1 MSPSFSTTP
10 GAAPPPAP
18 TTLRELN
25 VQLAAANLSL
35 LSATALQRLLERE
48 PRERLLRA
56 LARAGTGDPNARTY
70 LMRVIEAAGAPAGA
84 MPPRLRLVSP
94 PPPVAAQPM
103 PGDRELPVVPPP
115 LAAAPAGVEN
125 AGMTTPAAVPVSRP
139 NPIPPAPADRA
150 SSPVGVRAPTRS
162 ASGAARSPDSP
173 ASPPAKEDPSRPR
186 SLHVYGQKAALCFE
200 ADTTREGW
208 PTVLLEAAL
217 ATAPRQ
223 YDWAGKIRLQ
233 LTRLEL
239 PVVAAVLL
247 GGLPRC
253 EYKNHGPDH
262 HKGFSLEDQG
272 ATFFVRVFAKDQPV
286 RAVPMI
292 PEEAFPVAALVL
304 RQLQAATPGLEG
316 AVLLAV
322 LQGTV
327 GRMKPVGGR
336 GS

>member
-10 GAAPPPAP
+10 GVAPPPAP

-56 LARAGTGDPNARTY
+56 VARAGTGDPSARAY
-70 LMRVIEAAGAPAGA
+70 LMRVIEVAGAAAGAPPA
-84 MPPRLRLVSP
+84 RLRLVSP
-94 PPPVAAQPM
+94 PPAAAHPM
-103 PGDRELPVVPPP
+103 PGDREPPVVPPP
-115 LAAAPAGVEN
+115 LAAVSARVEN
-125 AGMTTPAAVPVSRP
+125 AGMATPATVPVSRP

-150 SSPVGVRAPTRS
+150 SSPAGVRARTRS

-200 ADTTREGW
+200 ADTTRAGW

-239 PVVAAVLL
+239 SVVAAVLL

-272 ATFFVRVFAKDQPV
+272 ATFFVRVFAQDQPV

-292 PEEAFPVAALVL
+292 PEEAFPVAALVV

-316 AVLLAV
+316 AALLAV
-322 LQGTV
+322 LRGTV